1 MTQIKTGRSEHS
13 NPERAVAEV
22 LEQVAQNQPS
32 LVVYFAP
39 ASLDQTRIQR
49 AFAARLGSTPF
60 VGGSSMHMTIPFL
73 TMRHNIGSEGFCDG
87 LCAFSI
93 SSSKVAAEVAVVEDV
108 AREDA
113 VSAVTSTLE
122 RLAERM
128 GVALDGPDIGRYFLL
143 FLCDGPSGHA
153 DAILDGLFMAA
164 PELQIIGG
172 GTAGTFSLATGL
184 ARSGFVHTAAGCHL
198 RGAALALVRSDVPF
212 VTKMVTSYRPTETQ
226 FEVTKAQGKIV
237 SELNGKPAAK
247 EYARALG
254 VSSWKLGTSR
264 VPNFRLFLRNPVGLV
279 VDGQPYLRGIS
290 ARSGN
295 DLRVVVGDVAPGQLL
310 RLMEPGDL
318 VEETRKVITKT
329 KSELGE
335 VAGALLFS
343 CAYREL
349 EADITNSQKAL
360 FDALKIGPMAGLL
373 SYGEYFKGLAVEQ
386 TLTLIAFGAEAATS
400 TREQNK
406 A

>member
-1 MTQIKTGRSEHS
+1 MSQIKTGRSEQS

-22 LEQVAQNQPS
+22 LEQIDQDRPS
-32 LVVYFAP
+32 LVVYFVP
-39 ASLDQTRIQR
+39 ASLDQARVQR
-49 AFAARLGSTPF
+49 AFAAKLGSTPF
-60 VGGSSMHMTIPFL
+60 VGGSSLHMTVPFL
-73 TMRHNIGSEGFCDG
+73 TMRHNIGNEGFCDG

-93 SSSKVAAEVAVVEDV
+93 SSSKVVAEVDIVKDIAQGNAAAEVTA
-108 AREDA
+108 
-113 VSAVTSTLE
+113 TLE
-122 RLAERM
+122 RLAARM
-128 GVALDGPDIGRYFLL
+128 GVALDGPDIHRYFLL
-143 FLCDGPSGHA
+143 ILCDGPSGHA
-153 DAILDGLFMAA
+153 DAILDALFMAA

-184 ARSGFVHTAAGCHL
+184 ARSGFVHTAAGCHF
-198 RGAALALVRSDVPF
+198 RGAALALVRSDIPF
-212 VTKMVTSYRPTETQ
+212 VTKMVTSYRPTDTQ
-226 FEVTKAQGKIV
+226 FEVTKAAGKVV

-254 VSSWKLGTSR
+254 VSAWKLGSSR

-318 VEETRKVITKT
+318 VEETRKVISKT

-335 VAGALLFS
+335 VSGALLFS

-349 EADITNSQKAL
+349 EADITGSQGRL
-360 FDALKIGPMAGLL
+360 FEALKIGPMAGLL

-386 TLTLIAFGAEAATS
+386 TLTLIAFGVEDGAS
-400 TREQNK
+400 PREQNK